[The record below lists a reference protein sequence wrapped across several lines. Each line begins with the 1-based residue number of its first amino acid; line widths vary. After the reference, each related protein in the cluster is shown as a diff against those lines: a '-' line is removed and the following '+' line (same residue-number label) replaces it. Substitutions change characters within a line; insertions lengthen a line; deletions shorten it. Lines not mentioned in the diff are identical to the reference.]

1 MFLSELI
8 LLQMYGSCVP
18 LLTNFKI
25 RCWSDVVSLL
35 MTNINTR
42 VSIIGQSSRSYR
54 LRFNKSQN
62 AIYKFGNCYELIS
75 HLENPPNAPKVL
87 TYKRHSNFYSHSYPL
102 FLLHPVLGFVIV
114 DSSELQYLVIRLF
127 HYIIHVCFVPV
138 ATSSFRV

>member
-18 LLTNFKI
+18 LRITFKI

-42 VSIIGQSSRSYR
+42 VSIYIIGQSSRSYR
-54 LRFNKSQN
+54 LRFSKSQN

-75 HLENPPNAPKVL
+75 LLENPPNAL
-87 TYKRHSNFYSHSYPL
+87 TYKRHSNYYSHSYPL